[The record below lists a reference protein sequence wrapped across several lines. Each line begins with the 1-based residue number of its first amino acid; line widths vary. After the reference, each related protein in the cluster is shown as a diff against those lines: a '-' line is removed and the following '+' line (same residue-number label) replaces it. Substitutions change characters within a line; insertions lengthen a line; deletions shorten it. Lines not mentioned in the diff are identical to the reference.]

1 MTRAIAMQSTV
12 SKIDEGG
19 MMNGVLLYCTIHEKA
34 FNQRMYEWIPLPRA
48 TVEEI
53 CTQFGELFSLEVR
66 EWECPTCS
74 LLAQALFEHQWATR
88 EIVG

>member
-1 MTRAIAMQSTV
+1 MQSTV
-12 SKIDEGG
+12 RKIDEGG

-34 FNQRMYEWIPLPRA
+34 FNKRTCEWIPFPRA

-66 EWECPTCS
+66 EWECSTCAV
-74 LLAQALFEHQWATR
+74 LAQALFEHQWATR